1 MAKTIK
7 SVIMR
12 AKAIG
17 WVRDKKGKVLHYTYK
32 DVCNCLTT
40 FCGGSGFTD
49 PKTGLCNTT
58 PYAAILIET
67 D

>member
-1 MAKTIK
+1 
-7 SVIMR
+7 MR

-17 WVRDKKGKVLHYTYK
+17 WTRSGEGKGEVKRYHFK

-40 FCGGSGFTD
+40 FCGGGYFKD
-49 PKTGLCNTT
+49 KKTGLCNTT
-58 PYAAILIET
+58 PYVAIYEET

>member
-1 MAKTIK
+1 MI
-7 SVIMR
+7 

-17 WVRDKKGKVLHYTYK
+17 WVRDAKGKVIRHTYK

-40 FCGGSGFTD
+40 FCGGGHTD
-49 PKTGLCNTT
+49 PKTGMGNTT
-58 PYAAILIET
+58 PYVLLLKET